1 MARNDKTFLDLY
13 KHLLT
18 LEFENQWKE
27 VCENKD
33 INAILDHSSKN
44 KSGHIG
50 LPDFIYVNEKKKLLI
65 LVELKSTIAQH

>member
-18 LEFENQWKE
+18 LDFENQWKE
-27 VCENKD
+27 LCENND

-44 KSGHIG
+44 KNGHIG
-50 LPDFIYVNEKKKLLI
+50 LPI
-65 LVELKSTIAQH
+65 LYTLMKRKNY